1 MINIKKCKFTKA
13 QIADAKKY
21 GIGVEL
27 EHTNSRKK
35 AYKISL
41 QHECE
46 FPLYYSRGLIPLE
59 KKLSKLNKKNG
70 GK

>member
-1 MINIKKCKFTKA
+1 MINPKKCKLSKK
-13 QIADAKKY
+13 QIRDAFKY

-35 AYKISL
+35 AYNISL

-46 FPLYYSRGLIPLE
+46 MPKGKVYY
-59 KKLSKLNKKNG
+59 G
-70 GK
+70 GKKGFLKWEKMAGK